1 MAQIPTSSEIIRK
14 QFCEGEFDEIMDCLN
29 GSIEPSITQAMIAFT
44 KLHVEK
50 ALKSKIEAMREYYE
64 DGGYSL
70 SEIDAFTQN
79 SYPLS
84 NIK

>member
-1 MAQIPTSSEIIRK
+1 MAQIPTASELIRL

-29 GSIEPSITQAMIAFT
+29 GSIEPDITQAMIDFA
-44 KLHVEK
+44 KLHVEAALRK
-50 ALKSKIEAMREYYE
+50 ASDRFDHCLIP
-64 DGGYSL
+64 
-70 SEIDAFTQN
+70 N